1 MLVKIEIKLNNTNE
15 VILNIKYKMENELK
29 QPRRSVSLGSGSYST
44 EEINKIIIQTQK
56 HADLLVYYID
66 YIRNYIDY
74 IRNYRELTEE
84 MMENIKKF
92 DDNSKMLLIK
102 EYNIVIKTVNSL
114 FE

>member
-1 MLVKIEIKLNNTNE
+1 
-15 VILNIKYKMENELK
+15 MENELK

-44 EEINKIIIQTQK
+44 EEINQIIIQTQK
-56 HADLLVYYID
+56 HADLLVY
-66 YIRNYIDY
+66 YIDY

-92 DDNSKMLLIK
+92 DDNSKMLLIR

>member
-15 VILNIKYKMENELK
+15 VILNIKYKMENNLK

-56 HADLLVYYID
+56 HTDLLVY
-66 YIRNYIDY
+66 YIDY

>member
-15 VILNIKYKMENELK
+15 VILNIKYKMENNLK

-56 HADLLVYYID
+56 HADLLVCYI
-66 YIRNYIDY
+66 NY
-74 IRNYRELTEE
+74 IRNYRELKE